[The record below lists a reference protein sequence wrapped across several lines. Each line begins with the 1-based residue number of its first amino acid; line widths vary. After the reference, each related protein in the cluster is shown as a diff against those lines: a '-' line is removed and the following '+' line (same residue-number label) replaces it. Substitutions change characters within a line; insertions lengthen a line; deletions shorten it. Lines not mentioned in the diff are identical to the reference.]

1 LGQFLA
7 TAVNSM
13 ARSADVAPGLIGSV
27 QDVRDLI
34 ACHLGYPTPDEPLL
48 AQGWRATVVGRQ
60 IDRLL
65 DGELSI
71 RITDPESDDP
81 LAFEPVTPAPAA
93 GRETESR

>member
-1 LGQFLA
+1 
-7 TAVNSM
+7 
-13 ARSADVAPGLIGSV
+13 
-27 QDVRDLI
+27 
-34 ACHLGYPTPDEPLL
+34 L

-93 GRETESR
+93 GREAESR